1 MLAFFIIKTFSFV
14 KRGILTK
21 GQWRRGSGGVKITDG
36 GEVFA
41 VEFEVVIRHNFFYFV
56 GIEFVV
62 CVHNLTVVRHGASV
76 VYDHSAVRRKA
87 EGVAD
92 ALVVTFEENRGGDD
106 DAVLKNAA
114 PDFAVVAIFDVGIE
128 LFDRIFVIHNLS
140 PFLL

>member
-1 MLAFFIIKTFSFV
+1 M
-14 KRGILTK
+14 
-21 GQWRRGSGGVKITDG
+21 
-36 GEVFA
+36 FA

-62 CVHNLTVVRHGASV
+62 GVYNLTVVRHGASV